1 MSLDRSSI
9 PSLYALTPDRPEL
22 QLETVVLALAA
33 GGARWI
39 QVREKSRS
47 DDSLYASL
55 EGLAGS
61 VPVSATLFVN
71 DRVDLAIASGAAGVH
86 VGDRDLPPH
95 VIRQIAGQ
103 RPLLV
108 GLSTHSFDG
117 ALEAAAQKEVDYIA
131 IGPIFPSGTKQ
142 GREPLGVSIIE
153 QLRERVRKPII
164 AIGGIDHSNIG
175 SVIRAGADSAA
186 VTAALYG
193 PGAIEDNVKRL
204 IDAAGKR

>member
-1 MSLDRSSI
+1 VSLDRSSV

-22 QLETVVLALAA
+22 QLETVVLALTA

-39 QVREKSRS
+39 QVREKRRR
-47 DDSLYASL
+47 DDSLYESL
-55 EGLAGS
+55 ERIAGS
-61 VPVSATLFVN
+61 LPNSATLFVN
-71 DRVDLAIASGAAGVH
+71 DRVDLAIASGAGGVH

-95 VIRQIAGQ
+95 VIRQVAGQ

-108 GLSTHSFDG
+108 GLSTHSVEE
-117 ALEAAAQKEVDYIA
+117 ALVAEAQKEVDYIA

-142 GREPLGVSIIE
+142 GREPFGVNIIE
-153 QLRERVRKPII
+153 QLRERISKPII